1 MKRRPAKVFQK
12 LIVWQKAH
20 QFVFIYLIP
29 AKNLGYGNTSLLMTQ
44 LEEVSKLLEVYT
56 ASILDSGS

>member
-1 MKRRPAKVFQK
+1 MAKSTS
-12 LIVWQKAH
+12 IC
-20 QFVFIYLIP
+20 FIYLIP
-29 AKNLGYGNTSLLMTQ
+29 AKILGYGNTSLLMFQ

>member
-1 MKRRPAKVFQK
+1 MAKSK
-12 LIVWQKAH
+12 STC
-20 QFVFIYLIP
+20 FIYLIS
-29 AKNLGYGNTSLLMTQ
+29 AKNLGYGNTSLLMSQ